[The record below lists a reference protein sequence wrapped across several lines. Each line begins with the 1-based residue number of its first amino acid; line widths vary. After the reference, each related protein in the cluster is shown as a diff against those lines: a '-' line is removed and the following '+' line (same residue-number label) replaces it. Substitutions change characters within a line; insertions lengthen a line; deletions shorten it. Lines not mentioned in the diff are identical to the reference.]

1 MLERAF
7 LVGLRNN
14 LRRDDEVALALDTC
28 TYGGA
33 RMMGLEDYGL
43 QPGNRADLVLLDGE
57 TLAEA
62 VVSRRPRKV
71 VLKGGKVI
79 ARDGIAL
86 AEAP

>member
-1 MLERAF
+1 MACNR
-7 LVGLRNN
+7 
-14 LRRDDEVALALDTC
+14 C
-28 TYGGA
+28 
-33 RMMGLEDYGL
+33 
-43 QPGNRADLVLLDGE
+43 NRADLVLLDGE